1 MERLLDDE
9 ANSSAAS
16 QNQMIILANQIIAA
30 MPDRIKQ
37 SPAHTLDE
45 NNVAM
50 EVSTRN
56 ITFKPHYF
64 KIMCCIYLILLF
76 TVDSG
81 DQLCSIISA
90 INTNKKRRNFYLL
103 AF

>member
-56 ITFKPHYF
+56 IVSRLSCIVF

-76 TVDSG
+76 TVDNG
-81 DQLCSIISA
+81 DQLCSIISG
-90 INTNKKRRNFYLL
+90 IKRRNFYLL

>member
-1 MERLLDDE
+1 MEIEFSIFSDSPQSDSPPVDMERLLDDE
-9 ANSSAAS
+9 ASSSAAS

-50 EVSTRN
+50 EVSKHN
-56 ITFKPHYF
+56 IYRW
-64 KIMCCIYLILLF
+64 
-76 TVDSG
+76 S
-81 DQLCSIISA
+81 
-90 INTNKKRRNFYLL
+90 
-103 AF
+103 

>member
-1 MERLLDDE
+1 MEIEFSIFSDSPRSDSPPVDMERLLDDE
-9 ANSSAAS
+9 ASSSAAS

-50 EVSTRN
+50 EVSKHN
-56 ITFKPHYF
+56 IYRW
-64 KIMCCIYLILLF
+64 
-76 TVDSG
+76 S
-81 DQLCSIISA
+81 
-90 INTNKKRRNFYLL
+90 
-103 AF
+103 